1 MPVLLASFHH
11 PRQRVLCRT
20 QPMHAADKGRLLS
33 ERVFSYWHF
42 LLALGRFRLQYT
54 RSGID
59 QLLTHTVRLGLDC
72 GAQFDDLPPS
82 CGSCYCCGRRGGIII

>member
-33 ERVFSYWHF
+33 ERVLSYWEGVGFSGSTSVHSI
-42 LLALGRFRLQYT
+42 RNRSITYT
-54 RSGID
+54 
-59 QLLTHTVRLGLDC
+59 
-72 GAQFDDLPPS
+72 
-82 CGSCYCCGRRGGIII
+82 YCSPWA